1 MLHLPMNLYASRNT
15 VPSTALNYSNSSM
28 IHSSFRL
35 DKYYFLLRRFMSYSF
50 RMLKEN
56 DWDLE
61 TIDEFANVMINGPLK

>member
-1 MLHLPMNLYASRNT
+1 MSRASERF
-15 VPSTALNYSNSSM
+15 NSSL
-28 IHSSFRL
+28 IHSFFRL

-61 TIDEFANVMINGPLK
+61 TIDEFSNVMINGPLK